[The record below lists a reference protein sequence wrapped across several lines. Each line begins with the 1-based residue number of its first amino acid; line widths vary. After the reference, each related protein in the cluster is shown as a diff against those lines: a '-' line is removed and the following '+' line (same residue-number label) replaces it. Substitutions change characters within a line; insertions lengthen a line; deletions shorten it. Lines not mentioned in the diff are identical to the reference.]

1 MEIYP
6 LPEDETPGGKSEG
19 MLWGGLKRMPPN
31 LRSSSPLPKN
41 CPVDGRPPYKTALG
55 SDKRNDTF
63 RIGVDGKF

>member
-19 MLWGGLKRMPPN
+19 MLWGGVEKNAPS
-31 LRSSSPLPKN
+31 LRSSSPLSKN
-41 CPVDGRPPYKTALG
+41 CPADAPPYKTALG